1 MKKWVTF
8 ALLASLSL
16 IESEASVDIMK
27 QEREDAIQKHKLLE
41 AKSNQERNKILQE
54 ADKCMKNAVT
64 PQSYKECEHREQAAI
79 LEFKKHHHPQKEA
92 LRHEREMIKEKS
104 MQLHEEQMKKHQY
117 PRGTIE
123 TH

>member
-1 MKKWVTF
+1 MQKWVVIV
-8 ALLASLSL
+8 LLASLSL
-16 IESEASVDIMK
+16 VEAEASVDMTN
-27 QEREDAIQKHKLLE
+27 QQRQDLFQKHKALE
-41 AKSNQERNKILQE
+41 EKSHQERIKILQE
-54 ADKCMKNAVT
+54 ADECVKHAAT
-64 PQSYKECEHREQAAI
+64 PQSYKECERREQAAR

-104 MQLHEEQMKKHQY
+104 MHQIKNQQY

>member
-1 MKKWVTF
+1 MKKWVTI

-16 IESEASVDIMK
+16 VVSEASVDMMK
-27 QEREDAIQKHKLLE
+27 QEREDAFQKHKLLE
-41 AKSNQERNKILQE
+41 AKSNQERIKIFQE
-54 ADKCMKNAVT
+54 ANECVKNAVT
-64 PQSYKECEHREQAAI
+64 PQSYKECERREQAAR
-79 LEFKKHHHPQKEA
+79 LEFKKHHHPPKEA
-92 LRHEREMIKEKS
+92 LSHEREIIKEKS